1 MSVIVLS
8 SVVHLTVGEKK
19 YETEASF
26 PNQLK
31 VLLHTHTHTHTHTH
45 KKKNKKNKSGMLPA
59 QIVIYHFLLY
69 ISSYYSYSF

>member
-8 SVVHLTVGEKK
+8 SVVHLTMGEKK

-31 VLLHTHTHTHTHTH
+31 VLLHTHTHTHTH
-45 KKKNKKNKSGMLPA
+45 KKKKKQEK
-59 QIVIYHFLLY
+59 
-69 ISSYYSYSF
+69 